1 MYIIFHMPLQE
12 FGDFCKIECPANSYS
27 THTTLLQEPISFNG
41 TTFAVVSANR
51 QPDFSGQI
59 TFFAKFSQAKGSRGF
74 LLFYGTDS
82 TSVNF
87 AVEIDS
93 SSNEDVTLLI
103 IYSYSNGM
111 YTISPLSLNRRIDD
125 GIYYCLTIIFDIPVM
140 IYLDGDL
147 IPGTLLTLRNI
158 DFTFRVS
165 VLIIIYSI
173 KGV

>member
-1 MYIIFHMPLQE
+1 M
-12 FGDFCKIECPANSYS
+12 
-27 THTTLLQEPISFNG
+27 LQEPISFNG

-59 TFFAKFSQAKGSRGF
+59 TFFAKFSQIKGSRGF

-111 YTISPLSLNRRIDD
+111 YTVSPLSLNRRIDD

-140 IYLDGDL
+140 IYLNGDL

-165 VLIIIYSI
+165 VLIITAQRVYNYYLYLSYINRI
-173 KGV
+173 